1 MELAKLEK
9 LQGKTRKS
17 KRVGRGIGSGKGGHT
32 VGKGQKGQ
40 KSRSGA
46 KPGIGFEGGQ
56 VPLYKRMPQLGGF
69 SRKYMPKIF
78 TVSLDV
84 FNVFEDNTDV
94 SPLELVEHRILRGLT
109 KKNFSVKILGNG
121 QLTKK
126 LTFKGFD
133 YSEKARESIEKSGSK
148 ITE

>member
-1 MELAKLEK
+1 MELSKLER
-9 LQGKTRKS
+9 LQGKIRRS

-46 KPGIGFEGGQ
+46 KPNPGFEGGQ
-56 VPLYKRMPQLGGF
+56 VPLYKRLPQLGGF
-69 SRKYMPKIF
+69 SRKYMPKIY
-78 TVSLDV
+78 VVDLSV
-84 FNVFEDNTDV
+84 FNVFDDNSEV
-94 SPLELVEHRILRGLT
+94 SPLELVEHRILRSLS
-109 KKNFSVKILGNG
+109 KKSFSVKILGSS

-133 YSEKARESIEKSGSK
+133 YSDKARESIEKSGSK
-148 ITE
+148 IAE